1 MEDVATEIARI
12 KIFPESN
19 PVFDTDDEMPTACGC
34 FIKSENLIY
43 VLASNSRF
51 SLLFRVDTNRKLKD
65 NMLINFEQIITIK
78 SAMSLH

>member
-1 MEDVATEIARI
+1 
-12 KIFPESN
+12 
-19 PVFDTDDEMPTACGC
+19 
-34 FIKSENLIY
+34 